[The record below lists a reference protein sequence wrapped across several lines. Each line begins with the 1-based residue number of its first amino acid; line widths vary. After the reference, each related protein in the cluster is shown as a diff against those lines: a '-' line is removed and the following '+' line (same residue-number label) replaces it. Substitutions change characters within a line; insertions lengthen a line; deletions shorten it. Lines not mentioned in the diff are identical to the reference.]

1 MNNEDNPERETCE
14 DPRFGV
20 MGEILRAL
28 QKEELEQEETQQ
40 LEIQEIDLTKK
51 IMGTLTEINTT
62 LKELLETQ
70 KQILAE
76 IKKPRL
82 E

>member
-1 MNNEDNPERETCE
+1 MNEKDNPERETCE
-14 DPRFGV
+14 DPRFGA

-28 QKEELEQEETQQ
+28 QKEELEQAEAQQ
-40 LEIQEIDLTKK
+40 LETQEIDLTKK
-51 IMGTLTEINTT
+51 IMKTLTEINTT

-70 KQILAE
+70 KQILEE